1 MNFELLKAS
10 LVPCGLGPAADSG
23 FKACTVCDFFVLAQN
38 IINFFLYLTIPLVTL
53 AAVYIAFI
61 FMTSGGSSSKITDAK
76 SKLWLVIL
84 GIFWVL
90 GSWLVLNTILNIVA
104 KPSVFPWPWNRIE
117 CTASQPPVNTTGSPS
132 VGVAVGSSNQ
142 SFDAVGGSSGGGG
155 ADRLIPLSEQQARS
169 ALQQAGIT
177 VNKGACPDGVSYQ
190 NVSGG
195 CTSVEGIKDSTVAKV
210 IALKQACNCVI
221 EITGGTELGHAQG
234 TVSHTS
240 GDKVDLQPN
249 SALDNYIQNNFNYI
263 GFRSDG
269 AKQYKTAYGT
279 VFAQEGTHWDIAFAK

>member
-1 MNFELLKAS
+1 MNFDLLKAAI
-10 LVPCGLGPAADSG
+10 VPCGLGPASDSG
-23 FKACTVCDFFVLAQN
+23 FKACTMCDFFVLAQN
-38 IINFFLYLTIPLVTL
+38 IINFFLYLAIPLVTI

-76 SKLWLVIL
+76 SKAWLVLL

-104 KPSVFPWPWNRIE
+104 DPSVFPWPWNKIE
-117 CTASQPPVNTTGSPS
+117 CKASPVPASTVGSPS
-132 VGVAVGSSNQ
+132 VGTP
-142 SFDAVGGSSGGGG
+142 VGGSDQSPFEGSFGSGGAG

-169 ALQQAGIT
+169 ALQQAGISI
-177 VNKGACPDGVSYQ
+177 NKSACPDGGAYQ

-195 CTSVEGIKDSTVAKV
+195 CTSVEGIKDSTVEKV
-210 IALKQACNCVI
+210 IALKQACNCAI

-234 TVSHTS
+234 IVSHAS

-249 SALDNYIQNNFNYI
+249 SALDSYIQNNFSYI
-263 GFRSDG
+263 GIRSDG

-279 VFAQEGTHWDIAFAK
+279 IFAQEGTHWDIVFAQ